1 METILPSKMYYI
13 YYLYRQENDG
23 EHKLLDML
31 EYEEKLADEN
41 NDDHLQADQVN
52 DFIKKYV

>member
-1 METILPSKMYYI
+1 MYYI